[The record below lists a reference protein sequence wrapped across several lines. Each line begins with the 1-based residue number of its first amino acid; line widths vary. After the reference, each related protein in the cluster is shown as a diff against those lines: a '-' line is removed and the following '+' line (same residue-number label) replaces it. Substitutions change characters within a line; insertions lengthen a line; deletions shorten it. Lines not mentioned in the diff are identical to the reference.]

1 MAHPLRSVSRAALGG
16 LALGLCARRSSS
28 SPSPMLRL
36 RVDCTTLSPTE
47 CGFET
52 DLARGVARLQAFAA
66 LGCALVAAGLYLAIR
81 RPAVTLRKPLR
92 AAR

>member
-16 LALGLCARRSSS
+16 LALGLGAAAFVLLTLAV
-28 SPSPMLRL
+28 LRL

-52 DLARGVARLQAFAA
+52 DLARGIARLQAFAA
-66 LGCALVAAGLYLAIR
+66 LGCALVAIGLFLAVR
-81 RPAVTLRKPLR
+81 RPR
-92 AAR
+92 